1 MIIYGSRTM
10 SSTRGQGDFFCPL
23 CKMRRGYSHVSN
35 TRWFTLY
42 FIPVFPI
49 YKQGE
54 YVQCSSCG
62 EGFAMEVLS
71 LPAESFQAASAQPSA
86 QVRAGMEDMRR
97 AMLLVLMHAQR
108 TSPYDLQQLRDWCHS
123 LGLTTTTD
131 QVLQQELTQAFQVQ
145 MTFAGFAPGRLS
157 ALGPDERKAFV
168 LAARQLLCGAMQPG
182 QREGEL
188 LQHVAYVL
196 SVAPRDVGLA

>member
-10 SSTRGQGDFFCPL
+10 TSTRGQGDFFCPL
-23 CKMRRGYSHVSN
+23 CKRQRGFSHVSN

-42 FIPVFPI
+42 FIPIFPI

-54 YVQCSSCG
+54 YVQCNSCG

-71 LPAESFQAASAQPSA
+71 MPAESFQPAAAPAVVQ
-86 QVRAGMEDMRR
+86 AGMEDMRR
-97 AMLLVLMHAQR
+97 SMLLVLMHAQR
-108 TSPYDLQQLRDWCHS
+108 TSPPDLLQLRDWCHS

-131 QVLQQELTQAFQVQ
+131 QVLQQELAMAAQAQ

-157 ALGPDERKAFV
+157 ALSPDERKAFV
-168 LAARQLLCGAMQPG
+168 LAAKQLLCGAMRPG

-196 SVAPRDVGLA
+196 NVPPRDAGLA